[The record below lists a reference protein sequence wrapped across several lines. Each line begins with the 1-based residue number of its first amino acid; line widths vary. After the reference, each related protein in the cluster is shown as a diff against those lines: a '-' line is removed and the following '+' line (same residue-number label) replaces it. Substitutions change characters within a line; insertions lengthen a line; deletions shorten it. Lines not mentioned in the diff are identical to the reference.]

1 MAMDLHL
8 CDRRS
13 SWSANMTVDSSM
25 AGKVVLCT
33 GAARGIGLATAN
45 AFAARGAIV
54 YAADILGR
62 LETDTPSPQIIP
74 VALDV
79 RSEQDVADLIDRIV
93 SEQGKLDYGF
103 NNAGI
108 VLPTREAEWDVEQ
121 FSLLMD
127 INAAGVMRCMK
138 HELRVMQAAGCGAI
152 VNTASSAGLVG
163 IPGAVAYVASKHA
176 VVGMTKAA
184 ALQYAKQGIR
194 INAVCPGATD
204 TAMTVMAR
212 ERRGGDDT
220 ALAGIP
226 MGRRAAPEEIAEA
239 AIWLCSDAASYV
251 TGQAL
256 AVDGG
261 HVAA

>member
-1 MAMDLHL
+1 
-8 CDRRS
+8 
-13 SWSANMTVDSSM
+13 MTTDATM
-25 AGKVVLCT
+25 LGKVVLCT
-33 GAARGIGLATAN
+33 GAARGIGLAAAN
-45 AFAARGAIV
+45 GFAARGAIV
-54 YAADILGR
+54 YAADILGEIEGGGASER
-62 LETDTPSPQIIP
+62 LIP
-74 VALDV
+74 AKLDV

-93 SEQGKLDYGF
+93 REQGRLDYGF

-108 VLPTREAEWDVEQ
+108 VLPTRDAEWDVEQ
-121 FSLLMD
+121 FSTLMD

-138 HELRVMQAAGCGAI
+138 HELRVMQAAGYGSI
-152 VNTASSAGLVG
+152 VNTASTAGLVG

-176 VVGMTKAA
+176 VVGMTRAA
-184 ALQYAKQGIR
+184 ALQYAKHGIR

-204 TAMTVMAR
+204 TAMTALAR
-212 ERRGGDDT
+212 ARRGGDDT

-226 MGRRAAPEEIAEA
+226 MGRRAAPDEIAEA

-251 TGQAL
+251 TGHAL

>member
-1 MAMDLHL
+1 
-8 CDRRS
+8 
-13 SWSANMTVDSSM
+13 MTTNPTM

-33 GAARGIGLATAN
+33 GAARGIGLATAK

-54 YAADILGR
+54 YAADILDGNDGDQSFPR
-62 LETDTPSPQIIP
+62 IIP
-74 VALDV
+74 ATLDV
-79 RSEQDVADLIDRIV
+79 RSEQDVAALIDRIV
-93 SEQGKLDYGF
+93 SEQGRLDYGF

-108 VLPTREAEWDVEQ
+108 VLSTREAEWDVEQ
-121 FSLLMD
+121 FSTLMD

-138 HELRVMQAAGCGAI
+138 HELRVMQAAGSGSI

-176 VVGMTKAA
+176 VVGMTRAA

-204 TAMTVMAR
+204 TAMTSMAR

-239 AIWLCSDAASYV
+239 AVWLCSDAASYV
-251 TGQAL
+251 TGHAL

-261 HVAA
+261 HIAA